1 MIKSQIMETIVLK
14 GESKSNARLLLELA
28 RKLNF
33 SAKKISSEEAE
44 DIGLYYSIKEGMESG
59 LMAEEEK
66 TMFLLSLEDEK

>member
-1 MIKSQIMETIVLK
+1 MIKSQKMETIVLK

-66 TMFLLSLEDEK
+66 TMFLLTVDNN

>member
-66 TMFLLSLEDEK
+66 TMFLLWLKDEK

>member
-1 MIKSQIMETIVLK
+1 METIVLK

-66 TMFLLSLEDEK
+66 TMFLLWLKDEK